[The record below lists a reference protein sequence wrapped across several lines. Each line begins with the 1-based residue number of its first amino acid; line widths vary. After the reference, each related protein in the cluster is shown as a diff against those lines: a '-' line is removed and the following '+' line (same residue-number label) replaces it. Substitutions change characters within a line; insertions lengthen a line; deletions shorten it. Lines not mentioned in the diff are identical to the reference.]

1 MVTNIE
7 YTEETHFNGG
17 LCTVRVHGRGDSAE
31 PRLDI
36 EVFTADTEG
45 ELTGE
50 GHLLLPVGALA
61 AAGHLV
67 QRVLVGLAQLHGAT
81 AGRGR
86 FRASRPGNAFRP
98 WSEEMDEEL
107 RTAWLGEPAGAPAS
121 EVTGRLAER
130 MGRSRIAIR
139 SRLARL
145 GCDPDVPGRELPP
158 APGEDPSGPRDGERR
173 PGRARHAPGTSLPP

>member
-1 MVTNIE
+1 MATNIE
-7 YTEETHFNGG
+7 YSDETHFNGG
-17 LCTVRVHGRGDSAE
+17 LCTVQVRGRGDSAE

-61 AAGHLV
+61 AAGQLI
-67 QRVLVGLAQLHGAT
+67 QRVLAGLAQLHGAG

-86 FRASRPGNAFRP
+86 FRASRPGNSFQP
-98 WSEEMDEEL
+98 WTAELDEEL
-107 RTAWLGEPAGAPAS
+107 RAAWLSEPTASPAA

-130 MGRSRIAIR
+130 MGRSRNAIR
-139 SRLARL
+139 SRLARV
-145 GCDPDVPGRELPP
+145 GCDPDLPGRELAADAAPDGPP
-158 APGEDPSGPRDGERR
+158 EHPEDRR
-173 PGRARHAPGTSLPP
+173 PRRERPRHGTSLPP